1 MITLRIVALIGLI
14 AGFFILCRISVADM
28 ANGLFGKMTS
38 GPKGIRES
46 FLEQTRK
53 KKKSWLRREIDE
65 IQTILEATDKT
76 AMFPRL
82 CTLSVILF
90 ACGAVFAALIGN
102 MFLIPVMAIGLMFIP
117 FWYVKLSAS
126 HFKKNVS
133 AELETALSVITTAYI
148 RNEDLLTSIEE
159 NVGHLNPPVRTAF
172 EEFATRVRM
181 VDSDIQAAL
190 EELKGKIKNDVFE
203 EWIDAMKA
211 CQYDRTLKTTLVPIV
226 AKLSDMRVVNS
237 ELDYLVQAPRKEFLT
252 MVVLVLSNIPLM
264 YFLNKDW
271 YHTLMHTIGGQFML
285 ALSGVA
291 IFVSSA
297 FVIKLT
303 KPIEYR
309 S

>member
-1 MITLRIVALIGLI
+1 MITLRIVALIGMI
-14 AGFFILCRISVADM
+14 TGFFILCRISVADM
-28 ANGLFGKMTS
+28 ANGIFGKVTS

-46 FLEQTRK
+46 ILEQTRK

-65 IQTILEATDKT
+65 IQAILEATDKT
-76 AMFPRL
+76 AMFPKL

-102 MFLIPVMAIGLMFIP
+102 MFLIPVMAVGMMFIP
-117 FWYVKLSAS
+117 FWYVRLSAS

-148 RNEDLLTSIEE
+148 RNEDLLTSVEE
-159 NVGHLNPPVRTAF
+159 NITHLNPPVRTAF
-172 EEFATRVRM
+172 EEFLTRVKL
-181 VDSDIQAAL
+181 VNADVQSAL
-190 EELKGKIKNDVFE
+190 EELKGKIRNDVFE

-211 CQYDRTLKTTLVPIV
+211 CQYDRTLKSTLVPIV
-226 AKLSDMRVVNS
+226 AKLSDTRVVNG
-237 ELDYLVQAPRKEFLT
+237 ELDYLVQAPRKEFIT

-271 YHTLMHTIGGQFML
+271 YHTLMHTFGGQFML

-291 IFVSSA
+291 IFVSTA

>member
-1 MITLRIVALIGLI
+1 MITLRIVALLGLI
-14 AGFFILCRISVADM
+14 TGFFILCRISVADM
-28 ANGLFGKMTS
+28 ANGIFGKVIG
-38 GPKGIRES
+38 GPKGIRENI
-46 FLEQTRK
+46 LEQTKR

-65 IQTILEATDKT
+65 VMAILEATDKT

-102 MFLIPVMAIGLMFIP
+102 VFLIPVMAVGMMFIP

-126 HFKKNVS
+126 HFKKNIS

-148 RNEDLLTSIEE
+148 RNEDLITSIEE
-159 NVGHLNPPVRTAF
+159 SVGHLNPPVRTAF
-172 EEFATRVRM
+172 EEFLTRVKM
-181 VDSDIQAAL
+181 VDSNVQSAL
-190 EELKGKIKNDVFE
+190 DELKGKIKNDVFE

-211 CQYDRTLKTTLVPIV
+211 CQYDRSLKSTLVPIV
-226 AKLSDMRVVNS
+226 AKLSDMRVVNG
-237 ELDYLVQAPRKEFLT
+237 ELDYLVQAPRKEFIT

-271 YHTLMHTIGGQFML
+271 YHTLMYSFGGRIML
-285 ALSGVA
+285 AISAVA
-291 IFVSSA
+291 IFISTA

>member
-1 MITLRIVALIGLI
+1 MITLRIIALIGLI
-14 AGFFILCRISVADM
+14 TGFFILCRISIADI
-28 ANGLFGKMTS
+28 ANGIFGKVTG

-46 FLEQTRK
+46 ILEETKR
-53 KKKSWLRREIDE
+53 KKKSWIRREIDE
-65 IQTILEATDKT
+65 VMAILEATDKT

-90 ACGAVFAALIGN
+90 ACGAVFAALTGN
-102 MFLIPVMAIGLMFIP
+102 VLLIPVMAVGMMFIP

-126 HFKKNVS
+126 HFKKNIS
-133 AELETALSVITTAYI
+133 SELETALSVITTAYI

-172 EEFATRVRM
+172 EEFVTRVKM
-181 VDSDIQAAL
+181 VNPDMQTAL
-190 EELKGKIKNDVFE
+190 DELKGKIKNEVFE

-211 CQYDRTLKTTLVPIV
+211 CQYDRSLKVTLVPIV
-226 AKLSDMRVVNS
+226 AKLSDMRVVNG
-237 ELDYLVQAPRKEFLT
+237 ELDYLVQAPRKEFIT

-271 YHTLMHTIGGQFML
+271 YHTLMYSVGGRIML
-285 ALSGVA
+285 AFSAAA
-291 IFVSSA
+291 IFISTA